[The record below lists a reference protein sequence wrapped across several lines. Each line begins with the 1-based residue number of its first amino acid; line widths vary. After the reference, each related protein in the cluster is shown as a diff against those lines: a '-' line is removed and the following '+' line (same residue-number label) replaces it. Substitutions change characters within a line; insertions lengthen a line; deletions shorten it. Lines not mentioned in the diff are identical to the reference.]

1 MRGVSNLNL
10 RQLNGM
16 SLHQLIDFIE
26 EQGYSTEAM
35 SNDEMFDLAVSIL
48 DGHEEEGDIEDLDF
62 SDQGARGLARFME
75 ENRD

>member
-10 RQLNGM
+10 RQLDGM

-35 SNDEMFDLAVSIL
+35 SNDEMYELAVSIL